1 MEKIIVITGP
11 TGTGKT
17 KLSIELA
24 KKYNAEII
32 NADSTQIYK
41 GMNIATAKIKE
52 EEKDGII
59 HHLMDIKEISDD
71 YSIYDYQKD
80 ARKCI
85 DERHRKGKTVIFAG
99 GTGLYIK
106 AALFDY
112 KFNEENKQNYDAYS
126 NQELYRLLKEK
137 DSNTNIHPNNRKRI
151 ERALSRKNSDTKGK
165 DVLLYDTIFIGLTAD
180 REVLYDKINKR
191 VDDMVKEGLLK
202 EAEEIFTSNI
212 RSKAV
217 LTPIGY
223 KELFPYFEGLDTLSN
238 CLDKIKQNS
247 RRYAKRQF
255 TFFRH
260 QMNVTWIDVDYEHF
274 DKTIEKAIKEIEKIN
289 KKN

>member
-1 MEKIIVITGP
+1 MKKIIVITGP

-17 KLSIELA
+17 KLSLELA

-41 GMNIATAKIKE
+41 GMNIATAKIKDKE
-52 EEKDGII
+52 GII
-59 HHLMDIKEISDD
+59 HHLMDIKEITEA

-85 DERHRKGKTVIFAG
+85 DEIHQKGKTVIFVG

-112 KFNEENKQNYDAYS
+112 KFSEEVKQNYDMYS
-126 NQELYRLLKEK
+126 NEELYELLKEK
-137 DSNTNIHPNNRKRI
+137 EPNTNIHPNNRKRI
-151 ERALSRKNSDTKGK
+151 ERALSRENSDDIGK
-165 DVLLYDTIFIGLTAD
+165 NTLLYDTIFIGLTAN
-180 REVLYDKINKR
+180 REILYDKINQR
-191 VDDMVKEGLLK
+191 VDDMVSEGLLNESENIYK
-202 EAEEIFTSNI
+202 SGI

-223 KELFPYFEGLDTLSN
+223 KELFPYFEGKESLDN

-247 RRYAKRQF
+247 RRYAKRQY

-260 QMNVTWIDVDYEHF
+260 QMNITWIEVDYEHF
-274 DKTIEKAIKEIEKIN
+274 ENTIKKAISVIEK
-289 KKN
+289 